1 MLSDLSLVL
10 VENTEQ
16 ATTGVSASAIFKKFI
31 WNAQTIRVLDETLS
45 LHVNRLIMYFRK
57 LVRRVW

>member
-16 ATTGVSASAIFKKFI
+16 ATTGVSASAIFKNFI
-31 WNAQTIRVLDETLS
+31 WNAQTIRVLDET
-45 LHVNRLIMYFRK
+45 
-57 LVRRVW
+57 